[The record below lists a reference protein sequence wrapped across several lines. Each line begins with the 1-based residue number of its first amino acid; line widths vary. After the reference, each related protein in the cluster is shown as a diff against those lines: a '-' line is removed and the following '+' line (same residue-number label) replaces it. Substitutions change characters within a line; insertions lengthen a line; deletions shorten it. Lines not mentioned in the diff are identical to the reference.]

1 MRLSEQ
7 ARVDNQL
14 SYLTAAAE
22 RIDRVQ
28 RQLATNRRID
38 RASDDPSGAALA
50 LQYRQSL
57 AFEVQMRR
65 NLENGTAFL
74 NVTEAALSSATDL
87 LQRFRE
93 LTVQA
98 ANDTLGPSERQGI
111 GAEVNQLIEQLVQVA
126 NTSFGGVYI
135 FSGHQ
140 TNTPAYNV
148 GGTPPAAITWQGDAG
163 ERLRRVSTRD
173 VVPVNIIGD
182 HVFRDLFDRLIEL
195 RNALQ
200 SGAPGSQVRPFI
212 AEVDAG
218 LERVLNARAEVGA
231 RLNRFEATIRRS
243 EETDT
248 NLQELRASVEDVD
261 IAETIVRFTAAQNA
275 LEAALGAIGRTAN
288 LSLLNFLR

>member
-7 ARVDNQL
+7 ARLHNHV
-14 SYLTAAAE
+14 SYLNAAAE
-22 RIDRVQ
+22 RMDRVQ

-50 LQYRQSL
+50 MQYRQSI
-57 AFEVQMRR
+57 AFETQMRR
-65 NLENGTAFL
+65 NLDNGTAFL
-74 NVTEAALSSATDL
+74 NVTEAALSGATDL
-87 LQRFRE
+87 LQRARE

-98 ANDTLGPSERQGI
+98 ANDTLGASERQGI
-111 GAEVNQLIEQLVQVA
+111 AAEVNQLIEQLAQVA

-148 GGTPPAAITWQGDAG
+148 GGTPPAAITWQGDYG

-182 HVFRDLFDRLIEL
+182 RVFGNLFDRLIQL
-195 RNALQ
+195 RDALQ
-200 SGAPGSQVRPFI
+200 AGGTGAQVRPFI
-212 AEVDAG
+212 ADIDAG

-231 RLNRFEATIRRS
+231 RLNRFEATTDRS
-243 EETDT
+243 LVTDT
-248 NLQELRASVEDVD
+248 NLQELRAGVEDID
-261 IAETIVRFTAAQNA
+261 IAETIIRFTASQNA

>member
-7 ARVDNQL
+7 ARVHRQV
-14 SYLTAAAE
+14 SYLTDAAD
-22 RIDRVQ
+22 RMDRVQ

-50 LQYRQSL
+50 MQYRKSI
-57 AFEVQMRR
+57 AFEAQMRR

-74 NVTEAALSSATDL
+74 NVTEAALAGATDL
-87 LQRFRE
+87 LQRVRE

-98 ANDTLGPSERQGI
+98 ANDTLGVSERQNI
-111 GAEVNQLIEQLVQVA
+111 AAEVNQIIEQLAQVA

-135 FSGHQ
+135 FSGHK
-140 TNTPAYNV
+140 TTTPAYAV
-148 GGTPPAAITWQGDAG
+148 GGTPPAAITWQGDYG

-173 VVPVNIIGD
+173 VVPVNIIG
-182 HVFRDLFDRLIEL
+182 HQVFGNLFDRLIQL
-195 RNALQ
+195 RDDLQ
-200 SGAPGSQVRPFI
+200 SGAPGAQVRPYI
-212 AEVDAG
+212 ADIDSG

-231 RLNRFEATIRRS
+231 RLNRFEATTSRS

-248 NLQELRASVEDVD
+248 NLQELRAGVEDID

>member
-14 SYLTAAAE
+14 SYLTTAAE

-74 NVTEAALSSATDL
+74 NVTEAALGSATDL

-148 GGTPPAAITWQGDAG
+148 GGTPPAAITWQGDSG

-248 NLQELRASVEDVD
+248 NLQELRASVEDID